1 MNEDIITMLDEQIKA
16 ELGDLANLTVG
27 SKEHTEAIEGLA
39 KLYRLRIDDSK
50 AAMEY
55 NKEIDD
61 DNFRREQR
69 EKEEQLQRDKME
81 QEAKLHREKME
92 QEEKLQRDK
101 MEQEAKLQ
109 REKME
114 QEEKLQRDKME
125 QEAKLQREKME
136 HEERSRQEQMEQEAK
151 FHNEQ
156 AEREEQSQKEQLAE
170 QKKDRYVRIGI
181 AAAELMVPLVFFAK
195 IYQMRYDL
203 DKDGTFTVQTLKNLI
218 RFVESTKR

>member
-16 ELGDLANLTVG
+16 ELGGLSGLAVG

-61 DNFRREQR
+61 DDFRKKQ
-69 EKEEQLQRDKME
+69 
-81 QEAKLHREKME
+81 ME
-92 QEEKLQRDK
+92 QEE
-101 MEQEAKLQ
+101 
-109 REKME
+109 
-114 QEEKLQRDKME
+114 
-125 QEAKLQREKME
+125 
-136 HEERSRQEQMEQEAK
+136 K

-156 AEREEQSQKEQLAE
+156 AERDEQSHKEQLAE
-170 QKKDRYVRIGI
+170 QKKDRYIRIGI

-195 IYQMRYDL
+195 IYQMGYDL
-203 DKDGTFTVQTLKNLI
+203 EKDGTFTVQTLKNLV
-218 RFVESTKR
+218 RFVKPTKR

>member
-114 QEEKLQRDKME
+114 
-125 QEAKLQREKME
+125 

-195 IYQMRYDL
+195 IYQMGYDL
-203 DKDGTFTVQTLKNLI
+203 EKDGTFTVQTLKNLI
-218 RFVESTKR
+218 RFVKPTKR